1 MITETNII
9 SPNSVALISIHDSP
23 FAYNARNT
31 GLFGATKERKIDPR
45 ACVC

>member
-23 FAYNARNT
+23 FAYNASNMRRAMFARRP
-31 GLFGATKERKIDPR
+31 LF
-45 ACVC
+45 VC